1 METAG
6 LWTVLAGIK
15 DVSTLV
21 LILVIMGGGYL
32 HLQMIRENRQDRQA
46 LIDLL
51 QKNTE
56 ALNGIRN
63 VLSAMTG
70 KVIQ

>member
-1 METAG
+1 MESLVPLLG
-6 LWTVLAGIK
+6 GIK
-15 DVSTLV
+15 DTATLV
-21 LILVIMGGGYL
+21 LVLALAGLGWL
-32 HLQMIRENRQDRQA
+32 HVTTIRENRQDRTA

-56 ALNGIRN
+56 ALNGIKN

-70 KVIQ
+70 KPL